1 MFTKFLLNEFQHYIC
16 SNHPGICFIIYSLLT
31 LTLGIFYSPFRN
43 ILCLS
48 NLSTFYT
55 AYLWVFFSCLSK
67 HNSQYVYYVKWKKSV
82 KVLVTQ
88 LCLTLCD
95 PMDCSLPGSFAHGI
109 FQARVLEWG
118 AIAFSEC
125 QATSHE
131 NSWREIFIPLKQK
144 ACKMMRNLIYSHWYL
159 RHLLSSK
166 MKGDLIFGE
175 WHLGWGYTVKM
186 YTEAILKK

>member
-1 MFTKFLLNEFQHYIC
+1 MFQRYIC
-16 SNHPGICFIIYSLLT
+16 SNHPGICSIIYSLLT

-67 HNSQYVYYVKWKKSV
+67 HNSQYIYYVKWKKSV

-95 PMDCSLPGSFAHGI
+95 SRTVACQASLSWDPPGKNTGVGSHSLLQGI
-109 FQARVLEWG
+109 FLTQGLNLGLLHCRKILHHLSHQGSMLIKSLNEWMSYQMN
-118 AIAFSEC
+118 I
-125 QATSHE
+125 HVY
-131 NSWREIFIPLKQK
+131 I
-144 ACKMMRNLIYSHWYL
+144 
-159 RHLLSSK
+159 
-166 MKGDLIFGE
+166 
-175 WHLGWGYTVKM
+175 
-186 YTEAILKK
+186 